1 MNAVLENIMT
11 RRSIRTYKS
20 EQITKEDL
28 QTILMAGSYAPNGM
42 GLQNWRFTAI
52 QNPAVLKKV
61 NEAIRQTLLS
71 IPVVKETH
79 PYIVSLIEK
88 AKDVNAD
95 FLYHAPTFI
104 LVSNLKDDG
113 NSMPDSA
120 LAIGNMM
127 LAAHSLGIGSC
138 WLNQLP
144 GLTHTPQVREL
155 LDELGI
161 PKNHIVCG
169 SVVMGYAA
177 GEAKPAAPRKDV
189 ICII

>member
-11 RRSIRTYKS
+11 RRSVRAYQKK
-20 EQITKEDL
+20 QISKEDL
-28 QTILMAGSYAPNGM
+28 QTILMAGSFAPNGM

-52 QNPAVLKKV
+52 QNPVILAKV
-61 NEAIRQTLLS
+61 NEAIRQTLLA
-71 IPVVKETH
+71 IPIVAETH

-88 AKDVNAD
+88 ARDMNAD

-104 LVSNLKDDG
+104 LVSNLQDNG

-144 GLTHTPQVREL
+144 GLTHMPHIRAL
-155 LDELGI
+155 LDELDI
-161 PKNHIVCG
+161 PQNHIVYG

-177 GEAKPAAPRKDV
+177 GEVNPAAPRKDV
-189 ICII
+189 IYII